1 MQYDKVLRRG
11 EYLGDLNKILICSG
25 IAASAVSA
33 SSYVPEHDVA
43 HRHEN
48 PILSLILDG
57 YSVERIGRTV
67 GPRVPGDLKFYGAGE
82 LHQVKI
88 DRFPSRNINIEIE
101 LDFLRENEINESDIA
116 AAAVSGPIT
125 KLAFLRTYPELLI
138 SDELSDSSIR
148 MAFLG
153 MLTPLKRRKRYAPP
167 PWVHQA
173 RNILND
179 RWNENITLDG
189 LAAELGVHPVTVSK
203 YFPIHFSSTLGSYVR
218 QIRIDKSLSLIKN
231 SDLPLTEIAHQ
242 CGFADQ
248 SHFSRVFRHYT
259 GMQPKAFRKF

>member
-1 MQYDKVLRRG
+1 MAFNTFLRKG
-11 EYLGDLNKILICSG
+11 EYLGDLNRMLNCSG

-33 SSYVPEHDVA
+33 TSRVPGHDIP

-57 YSVERIGRTV
+57 YSIERIGRAV

-82 LHQVKI
+82 LHQVTI

-101 LDFLRENEINESDIA
+101 SDFLREHEVTDSDIA
-116 AAAVSGPIT
+116 AAAANGPIT

-138 SDELSDSSIR
+138 SDQLSDSAIR
-148 MAFLG
+148 MTFLG
-153 MLTPLKRRKRYAPP
+153 MLRPLRTRRRYAPP
-167 PWVHQA
+167 SWVRQV
-173 RNILND
+173 RNVLND
-179 RWNENITLDG
+179 RWNENITLDV
-189 LAAELGVHPVTVSK
+189 LAAEIGVHPVTVSK
-203 YFPIHFSSTLGSYVR
+203 YFPTHFSSTLGSYVR
-218 QIRIDKSLSLIKN
+218 QIRIEKSLALIKG

-248 SHFSRVFRHYT
+248 SHFSRTFRHYT